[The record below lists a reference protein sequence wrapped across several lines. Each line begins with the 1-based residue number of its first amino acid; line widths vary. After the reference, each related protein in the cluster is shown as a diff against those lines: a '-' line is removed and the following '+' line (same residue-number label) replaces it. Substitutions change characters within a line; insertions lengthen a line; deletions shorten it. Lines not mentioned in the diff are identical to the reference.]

1 MNKHVENITCQ
12 GGSIDKTITDYSPFY
27 TVVDNSKLMDG
38 VIRTNE
44 GGLEYYNANENAW
57 FPFPGSEINLEIST
71 YYQDVLNWAMDKMF
85 KEKQEL
91 ELMEKYPA
99 LKTAKQNYETVKAL
113 VENEVD

>member
-1 MNKHVENITCQ
+1 M
-12 GGSIDKTITDYSPFY
+12 
-27 TVVDNSKLMDG
+27 
-38 VIRTNE
+38 
-44 GGLEYYNANENAW
+44 EYYDFDCEAW
-57 FPFPGSEINLEIST
+57 FPLPGQETTVEIAPHFQSA
-71 YYQDVLNWAMDKMF
+71 LNWAMDKMF

>member
-1 MNKHVENITCQ
+1 MNKHVENINCTD
-12 GGSIDKTITDYSPFY
+12 GSIHGIITDYSPFY
-27 TVVDNSKLMDG
+27 TADNSKPMDG
-38 VIRTNE
+38 VIRTNH
-44 GGLEYYNANENAW
+44 GGLEYYDAGINDW
-57 FPFPGSEINLEIST
+57 LPYPGSEVNLEISSH
-71 YYQDVLNWAMDKMF
+71 YQDVLNWAMDKMF

>member
-1 MNKHVENITCQ
+1 MNKHVENINCPD
-12 GGSIDKTITDYSPFY
+12 GSIKGTVSDYTPHY
-27 TVVDNSKLMDG
+27 NANDNLPMDG
-38 VIRTNE
+38 VVRTNH
-44 GGLEYYNANENAW
+44 GGLEYYDASIHAW
-57 FPFPGSEINLEIST
+57 FPYPGSEVNLEISP